1 MITSISAKQ
10 LLDNFLSLNPEE
22 NWKELPSMTE
32 QERFVERLKYID
44 KLLGEDVNGDNAAEC
59 FGLSFWGREDNWI
72 PFDESIK
79 NPWLNSNKKSPD
91 YGHPLSFT
99 QLRRKLCKDDAII
112 AEWLTKAIRLAHC
125 LGEHYPFDLREII
138 PAYTCMPNVEWTVE
152 NTFNNEYF
160 KDFITNSPYK
170 RIVSYV
176 IGIAMFYNHRNR
188 IFKGHDFYD
197 LYKTH
202 FTQWQYMRTR
212 RISHE
217 EYNEIMLAKLQKSWI
232 F

>member
-1 MITSISAKQ
+1 MATTISAKQ
-10 LLDNFLSLNPEE
+10 LLNNFLDLYPDEHWDKLPHMSE
-22 NWKELPSMTE
+22 N
-32 QERFVERLKYID
+32 ERFEERLKYID

-79 NPWLNSNKKSPD
+79 NPWLNCNKKSPC

-112 AEWLTKAIRLAHC
+112 AEWLTKAIRLAHN

-138 PAYTCMPNVEWTVE
+138 PTCTCMPNVEWTVE

-160 KDFITNSPYK
+160 KDFIANSPYK

-176 IGIAMFYNHRNR
+176 IGIAMFYNHKNR
-188 IFKGHDFYD
+188 VFKGHDFYD
-197 LYKTH
+197 LYRTH
-202 FTQWQYMRTR
+202 FTQWQYMRSR

>member
-1 MITSISAKQ
+1 MATTISAKQ
-10 LLDNFLSLNPEE
+10 LLNNFLNLHPDEHWDKLPLMSE
-22 NWKELPSMTE
+22 N
-32 QERFVERLKYID
+32 ERFEERLKYID

-59 FGLSFWGREDNWI
+59 LGLSFWGREDNWI

-79 NPWLNSNKKSPD
+79 NPWLNSNKKSSD

-112 AEWLTKAIRLAHC
+112 AEWLTRAIRLAHN
-125 LGEHYPFDLREII
+125 LGEHFSFDLHEII
-138 PAYTCMPNVEWTVE
+138 PDYHSSSGAEWTIE
-152 NTFNNEYF
+152 NTFNNEHF
-160 KDFITNSPYK
+160 RCFIETSQHK
-170 RIVSYV
+170 RIVSYI
-176 IGIAMFYNHRNR
+176 IGIAMFYNHKNR
-188 IFKGHDFYD
+188 VFKGHDFYD

-202 FTQWQYMRTR
+202 IFQWQYMRSR

-217 EYNEIMLAKLQKSWI
+217 EYNEIMLTKLHKSWI